1 MNRFEHHVMG
11 YRGPTVLFLSA
22 EGGRIFCVAVEH
34 PWKESIQFWGSPN
47 STIVQL
53 IPEYRV
59 LDRNFNHRCT
69 LNRS

>member
-1 MNRFEHHVMG
+1 MG

-34 PWKESIQFWGSPN
+34 PWRESIQFWGSPN

-59 LDRNFNHRCT
+59 LDRNISNDSYFK
-69 LNRS
+69 LLL